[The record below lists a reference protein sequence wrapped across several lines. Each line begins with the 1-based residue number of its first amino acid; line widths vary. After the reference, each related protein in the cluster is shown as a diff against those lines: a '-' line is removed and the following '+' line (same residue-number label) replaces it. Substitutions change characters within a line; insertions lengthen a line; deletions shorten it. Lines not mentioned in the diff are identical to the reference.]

1 MKAMNKGNR
10 SSITE
15 RRLATFSKARILVV
29 GDIMMDRFMW
39 GKVSRISPEA
49 PVPVVLVEQETFL
62 LGGAANVVNNVNALG
77 GQVTLCGVIGDDEM
91 GQRILRE
98 LTQRGVDTRGLI
110 IEEKRQTT
118 TKTRIITH
126 QQQVVR
132 IDRET
137 TDSLKPST
145 FREITSFIDANVKR
159 FDGIILSDYGK
170 GLLTKELIK
179 VLIRQAKETKKFV
192 MVDPKLKNFFSYR
205 GATVITPNTGEASAA
220 AGVPVTDLSSLK
232 RVGKALLKRLRC
244 EVLVITRG
252 EEGMALF
259 EPNQEPYLVP
269 TVAKEVY
276 DVTGAGDTV
285 IGTMALAMAAG
296 FGAKDA
302 ARLANHAAGIVVGK
316 VGTATVTQE
325 ELVRAIQGDF

>member
-1 MKAMNKGNR
+1 MKKR
-10 SSITE
+10 KTSSGMSKE
-15 RRLATFSKARILVV
+15 LATFAKARILVV
-29 GDIMMDRFMW
+29 GDIMMDRFIW
-39 GKVSRISPEA
+39 GRVSRISPEA
-49 PVPVVLVEQETFL
+49 PVPVVLVEKETFL
-62 LGGAANVVNNVNALG
+62 LGGAANVVNNVHSLG
-77 GQVTLCGVIGDDEM
+77 GHVTLCGVIGDDEM
-91 GQRILRE
+91 GQRILNE
-98 LTQRGVDTRGLI
+98 LNQKGVDIRGVI
-110 IEEKRQTT
+110 FEEGRQTT
-118 TKTRIITH
+118 AKTRIIAH

-137 TDSLKPST
+137 TDSLKSST
-145 FREITSFIDANVKR
+145 LRDLARFIDEHLR
-159 FDGIILSDYGK
+159 EFDGIILSDYGK

-179 VLIRQAKETKKFV
+179 ALIQRAGESKKFV
-192 MVDPKLKNFFSYR
+192 MVDPKLKNFFFYR

-220 AGVPVTDLSSLK
+220 AGVPITDFPSLK

-244 EVLVITRG
+244 KVLVITRG

-259 EPNQEPYLVP
+259 EPNQDPYLVP

-296 FGAKDA
+296 FGVREA

-325 ELVRAIQGDF
+325 ELARAIQGNL

>member
-1 MKAMNKGNR
+1 MRKKESR
-10 SSITE
+10 SPLLEKIF
-15 RRLATFSKARILVV
+15 ATFSKARILVL
-29 GDIMMDRFMW
+29 GDIMMDRFIW

-49 PVPVVLVEQETFL
+49 PVPVVLVEKETFL
-62 LGGAANVVNNVNALG
+62 LGGAANVVNNIRSLG
-77 GQVTLCGVIGDDEM
+77 GHVSLCGVIGDDEV
-91 GQRILRE
+91 GQRILKE
-98 LTQRGVDTRGLI
+98 LTQKGVDIQGLI
-110 IEEKRQTT
+110 IEEERQTT
-118 TKTRIITH
+118 TKTRIIAH

-137 TDSLKPST
+137 ADSLKPST
-145 FREITSFIDANVKR
+145 FRDLSGFIDESLKD

-179 VLIRQAKETKKFV
+179 AVIHRTSETKKFV
-192 MVDPKLKNFFSYR
+192 MVDPKLRNFFFYR

-220 AGVPVTDLSSLK
+220 AGIPITDLSSLK

-244 EVLVITRG
+244 KVLVITRG

-259 EPNQEPYLVP
+259 EPDLEPYLVP

-296 FGAKDA
+296 FGVKDA

-325 ELVRAIQGDF
+325 ELARAIKGNF

>member
-1 MKAMNKGNR
+1 MKKRGNP
-10 SSITE
+10 SSLRKVIA
-15 RRLATFSKARILVV
+15 RFSEARILVI
-29 GDIMMDRFMW
+29 GDIMMDRFIW

-49 PVPVVLVEQETFL
+49 PVPVVLVEKETIL
-62 LGGAANVVNNVNALG
+62 LGGAANVVNNIRSLG
-77 GQVTLCGVIGDDEM
+77 GHVSLCGVIGEDEM
-91 GQRILRE
+91 GQRVLTE
-98 LTQRGVDTRGLI
+98 LTEKGVDIQGI
-110 IEEKRQTT
+110 KIEEGRQTT
-118 TKTRIITH
+118 TKTRIIAH
-126 QQQVVR
+126 QQQLVR

-137 TDSLKPST
+137 GDSLKPST
-145 FREITSFIDANVKR
+145 FREFSRYIDGHIEN

-170 GLLTKELIK
+170 GLLTKEG
-179 VLIRQAKETKKFV
+179 IRAVIHRAGETKKFV
-192 MVDPKLKNFFSYR
+192 MVDPKMKNFFSYR
-205 GATVITPNTGEASAA
+205 GATVVTPNTAEASQA
-220 AGVPVTDLSSLK
+220 AGIPITDLSSLN
-232 RVGKALLKRLRC
+232 RVGKVLLKRLRC

-285 IGTMALAMAAG
+285 IGTLALAVAAG
-296 FGAKDA
+296 VGVQEA

-325 ELVRAIQGDF
+325 ELARAINGNF

>member
-1 MKAMNKGNR
+1 MVKT
-10 SSITE
+10 I
-15 RRLATFSKARILVV
+15 LARFSEAKILVV
-29 GDIMMDRFMW
+29 GDIMMDRFIW
-39 GKVSRISPEA
+39 GNVSRISPEA
-49 PVPVVLVEQETFL
+49 PVPVVLIEKETLL
-62 LGGAANVVNNVNALG
+62 LGGAANVVNNIHSLG
-77 GQVTLCGVIGDDEM
+77 GHVSLCGVIGDDEG
-91 GQRILRE
+91 GQRVLRE
-98 LTQRGVDTRGLI
+98 LTQRGVDIRGLM
-110 IEEKRQTT
+110 IEEGRQTT
-118 TKTRIITH
+118 TKTRIIAH

-137 TDSLKPST
+137 TDFLKSST
-145 FREITSFIDANVKR
+145 FRDLSTFIDGHIKD

-170 GLLTKELIK
+170 GILTRELIRA
-179 VLIRQAKETKKFV
+179 LIQRASETKRFV
-192 MVDPKLKNFFSYR
+192 MVDPKLKNFFFYR

-220 AGVPVTDLSSLK
+220 AGVPITDLSSLK

-269 TVAKEVY
+269 TVAREVY

-296 FGAKDA
+296 VGVKEA

-316 VGTATVTQE
+316 VGTATVTRE
-325 ELVRAIQGDF
+325 ELAREIKKNF

>member
-1 MKAMNKGNR
+1 MRNRTNPSMLKAILGR
-10 SSITE
+10 
-15 RRLATFSKARILVV
+15 FSEAKILVV
-29 GDIMMDRFMW
+29 GDIMMDRFIW

-49 PVPVVLVEQETFL
+49 PVPVVLVERETLL
-62 LGGAANVVNNVNALG
+62 LGGAANVVNNIHSLG
-77 GQVTLCGVIGDDEM
+77 GHVSLCGVIGDDEG
-91 GQRILRE
+91 GQRVLRE
-98 LTQRGVDTRGLI
+98 LTQRGVDIRGLV
-110 IEEKRQTT
+110 IEEGRQTT
-118 TKTRIITH
+118 TKTRIIAH

-137 TDSLKPST
+137 TDFLKSST
-145 FREITSFIDANVKR
+145 FRDLSRFIDENIR
-159 FDGIILSDYGK
+159 DCDGIILSDYGK
-170 GLLTKELIK
+170 GLLTRELIRA
-179 VLIRQAKETKKFV
+179 LIRRASETKKFV
-192 MVDPKLKNFFSYR
+192 MVDPKLKNFFFYR

-220 AGVPVTDLSSLK
+220 AGVPITDLSSLK

-269 TVAKEVY
+269 TVAREVY

-296 FGAKDA
+296 VRVRDA

-325 ELVRAIQGDF
+325 ELAREIRRNF

>member
-1 MKAMNKGNR
+1 MKKR
-10 SSITE
+10 KTSSGMSKE
-15 RRLATFSKARILVV
+15 LATFTKARILVV
-29 GDIMMDRFMW
+29 GDIMMDRFIW
-39 GKVSRISPEA
+39 GRVSRISPEA
-49 PVPVVLVEQETFL
+49 PVPVVLVEKETFL
-62 LGGAANVVNNVNALG
+62 LGGAANVVNNVHSLG
-77 GQVTLCGVIGDDEM
+77 GHVTLCGVIGDDEM
-91 GQRILRE
+91 GQRILNE
-98 LTQRGVDTRGLI
+98 LNQKGVDIRGVI
-110 IEEKRQTT
+110 FEEGRQTT
-118 TKTRIITH
+118 AKTRIIAH

-137 TDSLKPST
+137 TDSLKSST
-145 FREITSFIDANVKR
+145 LRDLARFIDEHLR
-159 FDGIILSDYGK
+159 EFDGIILSDYGK

-179 VLIRQAKETKKFV
+179 ALIQRAGESKKFV
-192 MVDPKLKNFFSYR
+192 MVDPKLKNFFFYR

-220 AGVPVTDLSSLK
+220 AGVPITDFPSLK

-244 EVLVITRG
+244 KVLVITRG

-259 EPNQEPYLVP
+259 EPNQDPYLVP

-296 FGAKDA
+296 FGVREA

-325 ELVRAIQGDF
+325 ELARAIQGNL

>member
-1 MKAMNKGNR
+1 MIRRKEPSR
-10 SSITE
+10 LE
-15 RRLATFSKARILVV
+15 RILGTFFKARILVV
-29 GDIMMDRFMW
+29 GDIMMDRFIW

-49 PVPVVLVEQETFL
+49 PVPVVLVEKETVL
-62 LGGAANVVNNVNALG
+62 LGGAANVVNNINSLG
-77 GQVTLCGVIGDDEM
+77 GHVTLCGVIGDDET
-91 GQRILRE
+91 GQRIFKE
-98 LTQRGVDTRGLI
+98 LTQKGVDIRGLI
-110 IEEKRQTT
+110 IEEGRQTI
-118 TKTRIITH
+118 TKTRIIAH
-126 QQQVVR
+126 QQQIVR

-137 TDSLKPST
+137 PDSLKPST
-145 FREITSFIDANVKR
+145 FRDLKRFIEENLNG

-179 VLIRQAKETKKFV
+179 ALLRRASETKKFV
-192 MVDPKLKNFFSYR
+192 MVDPKLKNFFFYR

-220 AGVPVTDLSSLK
+220 AGVPITDLASLK
-232 RVGKALLKRLRC
+232 RVGNALLKRLRC

-259 EPNQEPYLVP
+259 EPNQEPYLVS

-285 IGTMALAMAAG
+285 IGTMALAMASG
-296 FGAKDA
+296 SGVKDA

-325 ELVRAIQGDF
+325 ELARAIRGNL